1 MGDEPGFVS
10 QTNLRNARL
19 LVFSS
24 VAASSVRLYLWAV
37 DRPQP
42 GAGQFGDL
50 GDRVAVVNVVATIL
64 CAVAIFKSPSWGWC
78 VCFVLCFISGIA
90 VLVGCR

>member
-1 MGDEPGFVS
+1 MSDEPGAVS
-10 QTNLRNARL
+10 QTNRRNARL

-42 GAGQFGDL
+42 GAGRIPDL
-50 GDRVAVVNVVATIL
+50 GDRVAVLNVIATIM
-64 CAVAIFKSPSWGWC
+64 CAVAIFKSPSWGWF

-90 VLVGCR
+90 VIVACR